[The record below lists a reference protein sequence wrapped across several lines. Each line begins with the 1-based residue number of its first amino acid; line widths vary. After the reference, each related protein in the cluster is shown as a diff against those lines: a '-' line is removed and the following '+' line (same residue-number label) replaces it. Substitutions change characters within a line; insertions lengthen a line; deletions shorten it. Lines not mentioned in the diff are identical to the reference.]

1 MQLSD
6 IKKNLLTSRL
16 KLEFLLPSH
25 APKVFDA
32 LQNELI
38 YRYMPEAPPTLD
50 ELMRRYAFLTHGQS
64 PDQSE
69 YWLNWVGFRRT
80 DGKPVGT
87 FQASLKPGSEGTF
100 AYIVFPDYW
109 RQGFASEMAHVVFD
123 HIFGLA
129 VVPQLSAEIDTRNKP
144 SIALVESLG
153 LTRVALSRDADF
165 FDGETSHEYTYSMTK
180 SDWFHRSKS

>member
-1 MQLSD
+1 MQFSELT
-6 IKKNLLTSRL
+6 KNLLTSRL
-16 KLEFLLPSH
+16 RLEFLKPHH
-25 APKVFDA
+25 APTVLDS

-50 ELMRRYAFLTHGQS
+50 ELTRRYEFLSHGRS

-69 YWLNWVGFRRT
+69 YWLNWIGFRQT
-80 DGKPVGT
+80 DGRPIGT
-87 FQASLKPGSEGTF
+87 FQASLKPGIEGTF

-123 HIFGLA
+123 HIFGLG

-153 LTRVALSRDADF
+153 LTRVSLSRDADF
-165 FDGETSHEYTYSMTK
+165 FDGETSHEYTYTMTK
-180 SDWFHRSKS
+180 SDWLGR